1 MQYGHE
7 LRTARLAAE
16 KAAELALGHRASGVT
31 AETKADRS
39 PVTIADRE
47 SEKLIASV
55 LLEAFPDDGLLGEE
69 GALQE
74 SRSRRRWIIDP
85 IDGTR
90 DYIRGDPFWAVL
102 IGLEDAG
109 RVVLGVA
116 NMPDMGAMYFA
127 ADGTGAYRNDARIRV
142 SAVTEPGAAVLCI
155 NNLNNARTLPFGS
168 RLLDW
173 MSQFWSVRSVGG
185 CLDAMLVASGQADA
199 WIEPSAKPWDLAP
212 LKIITE
218 EAGGRFFG
226 FDGGSTIYGGNC
238 VCCAPGLEGELRN
251 FMAQSRALPS
261 AG

>member
-1 MQYGHE
+1 MKYGHE

-16 KAAELALGHRASGVT
+16 KAAELALRHRSAGII

-39 PVTIADRE
+39 PVTVADRE
-47 SEKLIASV
+47 SEKLIASI

-69 GALQE
+69 GAMKE
-74 SRSRRRWIIDP
+74 SGGGRRWIIDP

-90 DYIRGDPFWAVL
+90 DYLRGDPFWAVL

-109 RVVLGVA
+109 RVVAGVA
-116 NMPDMGAMYFA
+116 HMPAMGAMYFA
-127 ADGTGAYRNDARIRV
+127 AEGAGAYRNDVRISV
-142 SAVTEPGAAVLCI
+142 SAVTETGSAVLCI
-155 NNLNNARTLPFGS
+155 NNLNNARALPFGS

-173 MSQFWSVRSVGG
+173 MAQFWSVRSVGG
-185 CLDAMLVASGQADA
+185 CLDSMLVASGQADA

-218 EAGGRFFG
+218 EAGGSFFS
-226 FDGGSTIYGGNC
+226 FDGESTIYGGNC
-238 VCCAPGLEGELRN
+238 VCCTPGLETELRK
-251 FMAQSRALPS
+251 FVAQSRALPS